1 MSGSDGVTYDTA
13 AIRREAGKLRSCAS
27 TVADALDST
36 NELRSRLDG
45 NFEGDA
51 AKALDARLMEMRSQL
66 RTLCKGMDGLSR
78 ALLQFAAALEVADE
92 KVADMMK

>member
-1 MSGSDGVTYDTA
+1 MWQGAFAYPA
-13 AIRREAGKLRSCAS
+13 KP
-27 TVADALDST
+27 
-36 NELRSRLDG
+36 
-45 NFEGDA
+45 
-51 AKALDARLMEMRSQL
+51 KALDARLMEMRSQL